1 MAKAEETETITF
13 DISKENDFSNWYN
26 TICSIAG
33 LADLRYN
40 VKGFVV
46 YPSWSTI
53 AMKEMYR
60 LYEEELWRTGHQPVI
75 FPVVIPESNFQ
86 IEADHVEGFTPEVF
100 WITEAGGSPL
110 EERLAMRPT
119 SETAMYPMYSLWID
133 SYRDLPLKLYQSGP
147 VFRYE
152 GKATRPFIRGREF
165 HWIEAHDVFTTREGA
180 MKQVYE
186 DMEMSYNVITKRF
199 GVPFIGFERPSW
211 DKFAGADYTY
221 AADTLMPNGRFLQL
235 PSTHMLGDRF
245 AKAFNIQYLDE
256 DKTNK
261 YAFQTCYGPAISR
274 IFGGVIAVHGD
285 DSGLI
290 FPWEIAP
297 LQVIIVPIVH
307 KKTKKNY

>member
-1 MAKAEETETITF
+1 MANAEETETITF

-110 EERLAMRPT
+110 EERLALRPT

-165 HWIEAHDVFTTREGA
+165 HWIESHDVFATREGA
-180 MKQVYE
+180 MKQVY
-186 DMEMSYNVITKRF
+186 
-199 GVPFIGFERPSW
+199 
-211 DKFAGADYTY
+211 
-221 AADTLMPNGRFLQL
+221 
-235 PSTHMLGDRF
+235 
-245 AKAFNIQYLDE
+245 
-256 DKTNK
+256 
-261 YAFQTCYGPAISR
+261 
-274 IFGGVIAVHGD
+274 
-285 DSGLI
+285 
-290 FPWEIAP
+290 
-297 LQVIIVPIVH
+297 
-307 KKTKKNY
+307 